1 MGLRENWKTPFLKE
15 LKGLKHSVKPKWH
28 IMGDFNMIYK
38 EQDKTNGRLNR
49 RLMSRFRR
57 ALNYMEVKEL

>member
-1 MGLRENWKTPFLKE
+1 
-15 LKGLKHSVKPKWH
+15 
-28 IMGDFNMIYK
+28 MGDFNMIYK